1 MDNELFIEL
10 PLPIE
15 PLPTLKDEAK
25 TQQRGVVVLVDGE
38 WVLEEKENGH

>member
-15 PLPTLKDEAK
+15 PPPTPEDEAK
-25 TQQRGVVVLVDGE
+25 TQQRGVAVLVDGE
-38 WVLEEKENGH
+38 WVLEEKENGN